1 MFYDGALDRVAESPT
16 PVRWLLVAA
25 ETATSIDV
33 TAGGMLADL
42 DNELHQAGM
51 NLADPGGEF
60 TGCCRVHF

>member
-16 PVRWLLVAA
+16 PVRWLLVAS

-33 TAGGMLADL
+33 TADGMLADL

-51 NLADPGGEF
+51 NLADTGGEF
-60 TGCCRVHF
+60 QGSCQIYV